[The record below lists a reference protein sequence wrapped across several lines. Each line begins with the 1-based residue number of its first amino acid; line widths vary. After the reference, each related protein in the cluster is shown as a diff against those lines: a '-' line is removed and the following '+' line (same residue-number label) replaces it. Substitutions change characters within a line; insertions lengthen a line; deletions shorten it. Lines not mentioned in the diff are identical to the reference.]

1 MASVRQKLYDDDKV
15 ERSPE
20 LRLPTVAVPVRAA
33 LVGRPELL
41 DAHVFIADVPRSGR
55 TQLIDDVVAL
65 FESDGAFVPLRCDTG
80 VRLYG
85 KDALACVAVRRRTPT
100 TLPEVEGG
108 DEQSEVFTLFD
119 HQHRVELE
127 LLSGMRLEGSLMDSS
142 PSNRSRAVDHLNRAG
157 RFVRLWSAEEHYLV
171 HKAQILQVTEMTW
184 TPEPGA

>member
-1 MASVRQKLYDDDKV
+1 M
-15 ERSPE
+15 ERSQE
-20 LRLPTVAVPVRAA
+20 LRLPTVAVPVRVA

-41 DAHVFIADVPRSGR
+41 SAHVFVSDVARSGR

-65 FESDGAFVPLRCDTG
+65 FEGDGMFVPMRCEPG

-85 KDALACVAVRRRTPT
+85 KDALACVAVRRRQVEEPAED
-100 TLPEVEGG
+100 PEH
-108 DEQSEVFTLFD
+108 SEVFTLFD

-127 LLSGMRLEGSLMDSS
+127 LVSGMRLEGSLMDSS

-184 TPEPGA
+184 TPGAIEG